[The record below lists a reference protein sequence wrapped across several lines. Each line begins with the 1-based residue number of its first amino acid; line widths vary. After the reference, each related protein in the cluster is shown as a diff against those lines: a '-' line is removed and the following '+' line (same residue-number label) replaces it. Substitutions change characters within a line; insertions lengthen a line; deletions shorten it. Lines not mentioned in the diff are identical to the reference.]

1 MSAVPSAGGGC
12 ADSSDAAARLAAYD
26 AFARDVRDELARTSG
41 RMDEL
46 RFQGKVK
53 SATYRQLFAIRSTLR
68 EIDRRLLERGL

>member
-1 MSAVPSAGGGC
+1 MS

-46 RFQGKVK
+46 RSQGKVK